1 MSDLP
6 LDARL
11 LVRFPRLA
19 ELLALLLVRLP
30 PGTALRRRLLS
41 RVVVLGFWLNE
52 RESYE
57 HVARLMYEPDSELR
71 LHGYDAMGLPDRYTG
86 RVGVLAFLDDWE
98 REVGMSAWRPREVI
112 DLGDRVLVRVQ
123 FTGTGR
129 MSGAEVTHTS
139 GWLFHISPRG
149 RIAVHDFYWEWRPAP
164 RSIRTPTGSVTTPSL
179 REDATASV
187 RRISPAELA
196 PVTRDARLTVLPM

>member
-1 MSDLP
+1 
-6 LDARL
+6 
-11 LVRFPRLA
+11 
-19 ELLALLLVRLP
+19 
-30 PGTALRRRLLS
+30 
-41 RVVVLGFWLNE
+41 
-52 RESYE
+52 
-57 HVARLMYEPDSELR
+57 MYEPDSELR

>member
-19 ELLALLLVRLP
+19 ELLVLLLVRLP

-71 LHGYDAMGLPDRYTG
+71 LHGYDAMGLPDR
-86 RVGVLAFLDDWE
+86 
-98 REVGMSAWRPREVI
+98 EVGMSAWRPREVI
-112 DLGDRVLVRVQ
+112 DLGDRVLARVK

-179 REDATASV
+179 REDATAAV